1 MKKDLILMAGFMLL
15 GILLSGCDFF
25 SQYKADQAQ
34 LKYERRQNEIK
45 SWEDGLPDEYLK
57 KGPMEIEYQNG
68 LFTRRVKKVR
78 GSLMNTAMYTDYSNI
93 VAEVSYYSENDVLLS
108 KEMIV
113 LDISVRRSRE
123 VPFEFKPTPKD
134 FSYCKLRVCDCVRS
148 QK

>member
-1 MKKDLILMAGFMLL
+1 MLL

-25 SQYKADQAQ
+25 SQYKADQAR

-78 GSLMNTAMYTDYSNI
+78 GSLTNTAMYTDYSNI

-113 LDISVRRSRE
+113 LNISVRRNRE
-123 VPFEFKPTPKD
+123 EPFEFSPTPKD
-134 FSYCKLRVCDCVRS
+134 FSYCKHPVLCHGTRRYMVQPRS
-148 QK
+148 